1 VRDATTSPGSGAQ
14 RHRTPA
20 HPERERLRP
29 PRWRELGPG
38 RIGAALVLVAA
49 MALGS
54 GMMWI
59 AVPFGFIWLASHL
72 QQGANPSMGPYLLI
86 LLGVP
91 ASMVVIG
98 RILAAL
104 DRQFSRVTGYDPND
118 RPIPAPWQKS
128 MRGERGS
135 LRKRTVLDVVM
146 IVSVVLAGSAFA
158 VWFFLLAHPGLPQ
171 S

>member
-1 VRDATTSPGSGAQ
+1 
-14 RHRTPA
+14 
-20 HPERERLRP
+20 
-29 PRWRELGPG
+29 
-38 RIGAALVLVAA
+38 
-49 MALGS
+49 
-54 GMMWI
+54 
-59 AVPFGFIWLASHL
+59 
-72 QQGANPSMGPYLLI
+72 
-86 LLGVP
+86 
-91 ASMVVIG
+91 MVVIG